1 MSLESDNWEQLQRLF
16 HLAAVTAAPD
26 RERVLAEACPDA
38 ELCRRAMAI
47 VAAGEVEADEEAAP
61 AASVLTGK
69 IGPYTLIRLLGS
81 GGIGSVYLVERRV
94 GGALLRSAMKVL
106 APHAAGSTFV
116 ERFHR
121 EQKILASL
129 DHANIT
135 RLLDAGFTENGQ
147 PYLVMEYV
155 EGVHF
160 DAYCDEHNLSVAER
174 LRMFLHVCDAVA
186 YAHRHLVV
194 HLDLKPSNILVT
206 SEGTVKL
213 LDFGTSKLMESDSL
227 LTSTVMATPAYAS
240 PEQLRNEPLTTA
252 CDVYS
257 LGVILFELLSGRRPG
272 GKASVAAMMERAIAE
287 REPERITNAVTGEA
301 AERRGMSEQ
310 KLRLALRGD
319 VATIV
324 AKCMRP
330 RPKDRYASLD
340 GLAGDIQRYLNG
352 WPVLARPQT
361 TMYLIGKYVR
371 RKRKLVFAA
380 LAFLIVLVSS
390 LAYAGWRQEQAVLE
404 GQRAV
409 RMQTFL
415 YRLLYLANSNYTGKP
430 NFTVPDFLE
439 LGVKLLPDYIKDPAD
454 LRKAQMSLAE
464 SMYENND
471 LDGAE
476 RVFTQVIASA
486 KAARDYD
493 TEAESEATAG
503 DVAYLQGKPELGLAL
518 TTHALELSRKSGI
531 SPSVRIWSA
540 VYYASNRERLGFRN
554 DENLQ
559 LIQSAAEAAQG
570 HNVLP
575 PHEVAD
581 VLYTLGWDLK
591 MREKYAESEAI
602 YNKALA
608 IYLQDGQAKCDQSA
622 VYGELAQDKDRG
634 GDPQS
639 SLPIYKRAY
648 EGLKE
653 CEGSESRAALEQQDR
668 MAGALIELGRAREAL
683 PILESIMP
691 GWRKLAGASADLAE
705 PLYYLTWA
713 QVETEQFEQAEAS
726 AKELFSVQDGKV
738 ASTDRRI
745 GEAQLLWAR
754 ALIGEHREAEALPHA
769 QMAAKLLVQGI
780 SAASQQKD
788 AQAQKLLRD
797 LQSRLHSA

>member
-1 MSLESDNWEQLQRLF
+1 MTLESDNWEQLQRLF
-16 HLAAVTAAPD
+16 HLAAMTPASD
-26 RERVLAEACPDA
+26 RERVLAEASSDA
-38 ELCRRAMAI
+38 DLCRRAMAI
-47 VAAGEVEADEEAAP
+47 VAAGEVGADEEAAP
-61 AASVLTGK
+61 APSVLTGK

-81 GGIGSVYLVERRV
+81 GGIGSVYLVERKV
-94 GGALLRSAMKVL
+94 GGTLLRSAMKVL
-106 APHAAGSTFV
+106 APHAAGPTFV

-160 DAYCDEHNLSVAER
+160 DAYCDRHSLDVAER

-240 PEQLRNEPLTTA
+240 PEQLRNESLTTA

-301 AERRGMSEQ
+301 AECRGMSEQ
-310 KLRLALRGD
+310 RLRQTLRGD

-324 AKCMRP
+324 AKCLRP

-380 LAFLIVLVSS
+380 LAFLSVLVAS
-390 LAYAGWRQEQAVLE
+390 LAYGGWRQEQAVLE

-486 KAARDYD
+486 KVARDYD

-531 SPSVRIWSA
+531 SPSVRIWSQ
-540 VYYASNRERLGFRN
+540 VYYASNRERLGFRS

-581 VLYTLGWDLK
+581 VLYTLAWDLK
-591 MREKYAESEAI
+591 MRERYAESEAI
-602 YNKALA
+602 YTKALA

-622 VYGELAQDKDRG
+622 VYGELAQVKENG
-634 GDPQS
+634 GDPQA

-648 EGLKE
+648 DGLKE
-653 CEGSESRAALEQQDR
+653 CEGPESRAALEQQDR
-668 MAGALIELGRAREAL
+668 MAGALIELGRAGEAL

-705 PLYYLTWA
+705 PLYYLAWA
-713 QVETEQFEQAEAS
+713 QVETGQFEQAEAS

-745 GEAQLLWAR
+745 GETQLLWAR
-754 ALIGEHREAEALPHA
+754 ALVGEHRDADALPHA
-769 QMAAKLLVQGI
+769 QMAAKLLVQGM
-780 SAASQQKD
+780 SANSQRKD
-788 AQAQKLLRD
+788 AQAQKLLHD